1 MKRAIALGVFDG
13 LHKAHTAV
21 LAACCDMGTAAGMTP
36 AALLFP
42 VHPMT
47 LLNGEAPPQLLADEA
62 RNEMLQGMGLELL
75 FMPFEEIHN
84 LPPEEFFAE
93 ILVRRLNAG
102 AVCCGYHYHFGKKAQ
117 GDAALL
123 RRLCEQYGLQYRIVP
138 KMEYQGQAISA
149 TRIRAALEEGR
160 LADANVMLGRPF
172 GYIMKV
178 VEGAKIGRTLGAPTL
193 NQVFR
198 PGFCVPKYGV
208 YGSEAFVEGRW
219 QASITNIGL
228 RPSVDKK
235 LKLHSETHV
244 LGYEGDLYG
253 QNIPVRLLRFL
264 REERKFQSIEEL
276 KQQIRTDID
285 AMKGRKDSQ

>member
-21 LAACCDMGTAAGMTP
+21 LTACCDVGTAAGMTP

-42 VHPMT
+42 VHPMK
-47 LLNGEAPPQLLADEA
+47 LLHGGAPPQLLADEA
-62 RNEMLQGMGLELL
+62 RDAMLQEMGLELL
-75 FMPFEEIHN
+75 FVPFEEIHD
-84 LPPEEFFAE
+84 LPPEKFFEE
-93 ILVRRLNAG
+93 ILIGRLNAG
-102 AVCCGYHYHFGKKAQ
+102 AVCCGYHYHFGKQAQ

-123 RRLCEQYGLQYRIVP
+123 RKLCEQYGLQYSIVP

-149 TRIRAALEEGR
+149 TRIRTALAEGR
-160 LADANVMLGRPF
+160 LADANAMLGRPF
-172 GYIMKV
+172 GYTLEV
-178 VEGAKIGRTLGAPTL
+178 VEGAQIGRTLGAPTL
-193 NQVFR
+193 NQVFQ

-208 YGSEAFVEGRW
+208 YGSEAFVEGHWR
-219 QASITNIGL
+219 ASITNIGL
-228 RPSVDKK
+228 RPSVDQQ

-244 LGYEGDLYG
+244 PGYEGDLYG

-264 REERKFQSIEEL
+264 REERKFQTIEEL

-285 AMKGRKDSQ
+285 VMKEL